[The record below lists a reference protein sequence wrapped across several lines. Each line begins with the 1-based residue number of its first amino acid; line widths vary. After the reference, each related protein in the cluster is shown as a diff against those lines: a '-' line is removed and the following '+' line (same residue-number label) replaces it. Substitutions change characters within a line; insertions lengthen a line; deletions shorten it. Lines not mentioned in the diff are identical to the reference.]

1 LSTSPTVHRLLFATL
16 AIFAFIAGRTAS
28 AQAPQV
34 LPLTQISTDT
44 FTNNT
49 SQHATE
55 VEADTHS
62 VGSTIVSVFQV
73 GRFTDGGASDVGFST
88 STDGGTTWTHG
99 NLPGITKIEGSGT
112 WDRATDPAIVYDAK
126 HKVWLAEVLG
136 MSGTTGAAVL
146 VSSSVDG
153 ITWKNPSTVSTVEPG
168 GFYDKPWIGCD
179 TSPTS
184 SFYGN
189 CYVTWDDFAQGDVL
203 NMSTSKDGGKT
214 WGVKKTVGGGAT
226 GTGGIPLVQPN
237 GTVIVPAD
245 DPFFSTVMAFKST
258 NGGSSWSAP
267 VAVAPINEHGVG
279 GGMRAFNLIGAQIDG
294 GGRVYVSWFD
304 CSFRPGCSSN
314 DIVFS
319 TSDDGTTWS
328 APSRVPID
336 AVSSTVDHFTAGW
349 AIDPATS
356 GSTAHVSI
364 TYYFF
369 PIASCTSNCKL
380 GVGYIASTNGG
391 STWTRAKKLSKGAN
405 PNWLATTSSG
415 QMVGDY
421 TSGAFASGKV
431 HSAFSVAKVPVGS
444 TFNEEM
450 FTNAAGLADAGEE
463 ESQYSSRNDK
473 PVPNAHSDHP
483 RRTTP
488 YHEDGR

>member
-1 LSTSPTVHRLLFATL
+1 MFAL
-16 AIFAFIAGRTAS
+16 VAGGTAS
-28 AQAPQV
+28 AQV
-34 LPLTQISTDT
+34 ILTQISTDT

-55 VEADTHS
+55 VEADTHA
-62 VGSTIVSVFQV
+62 VGSTIVSVFQI
-73 GRFTDGGASDVGFST
+73 GRFTDGGSSDVGFST

-126 HKVWLAEVLG
+126 HKLWLAEVLG

-146 VSSSVDG
+146 VSSSTDG
-153 ITWKNPSTVSTVEPG
+153 ITWNNPHTVSTVEPG

-179 TSPTS
+179 STSTSP
-184 SFYGN
+184 FYGN
-189 CYVTWDDFAQGDVL
+189 CYVTWDDFAQGDL
-203 NMSTSKDGGKT
+203 LEMSTSKDGGKT
-214 WGVKKTVGGGAT
+214 WSAKQTVGGGVA

-245 DPFFSTVMAFKST
+245 DPFFGSVMAFKST
-258 NGGSSWSAP
+258 NGGTSWSTP
-267 VAVAPINEHGVG
+267 VSVATITEHGVG
-279 GGMRAFNLIGAQIDG
+279 GGMRAFPLIAAQIDG
-294 GGRVYVSWFD
+294 GGRVYVAWAD
-304 CSFRPGCSSN
+304 CRFRVGCSSN

-319 TSDDGTTWS
+319 TSNNGTTWT
-328 APSRVPID
+328 APKRVPID
-336 AVSSTVDHFTAGW
+336 ARSSTVDHFIPGF

-356 GSTAHVSI
+356 GNTAHVSL

-369 PIASCTSNCKL
+369 PIASCTSNCSL
-380 GVGYIASTNGG
+380 GVGYVASTNGG
-391 STWTRAKKLSKGAN
+391 STWARKKLSKGVN
-405 PNWLATTSSG
+405 PNWLASTSSG

-421 TSGAFASGKV
+421 TSGSFANGKV
-431 HSAFSVAKVPVGS
+431 HGVFAEAKAPVGS
-444 TFNEEM
+444 TLNEEM
-450 FTNAAGLADAGEE
+450 FTNAAGLADVAEWE
-463 ESQYSSRNDK
+463 AQYSSENDK

-488 YHEDGR
+488 YREDRR